1 VRSLVKLYS
10 TSRFRIDHSD
20 CRIHRIVLAWN
31 ASPVTLPVMKLLL
44 VYFTWFAMAGILAT
58 GIVMAVNGSIWLLA
72 LGLLGFI
79 LAFAKLG
86 CLPGH

>member
-1 VRSLVKLYS
+1 
-10 TSRFRIDHSD
+10 
-20 CRIHRIVLAWN
+20 
-31 ASPVTLPVMKLLL
+31 MKLLL

-58 GIVMAVNGSIWLLA
+58 GIVMAVNGSPWLLA
-72 LGLLGFI
+72 LGALGFL